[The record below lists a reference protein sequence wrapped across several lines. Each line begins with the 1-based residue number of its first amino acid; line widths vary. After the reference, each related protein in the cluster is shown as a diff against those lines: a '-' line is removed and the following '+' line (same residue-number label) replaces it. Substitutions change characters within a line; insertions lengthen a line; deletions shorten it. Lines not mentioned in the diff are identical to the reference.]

1 MKNQGPSDHRSTPG
15 LGPLPTPPRS
25 GAQPPIS
32 GARAAV
38 LAALEH
44 QPGPATLAALS
55 QATSLHVNTLR
66 GHLEALESQQR
77 VRRLRAAPSGR
88 GRPAWLYEAT
98 EPTGRALSDY
108 AVLASRLAA
117 AIHRTSVDPRAEGV
131 TAGREWGQS
140 LARDSVE
147 GTSPSPAE
155 ARRRVVTLL
164 ADLGFAPEPHSR
176 ATAVRLTRCPLL
188 DAARSHPDVVCG
200 VHLGIVRG
208 ALQEW
213 GAPSDHVELLPFSE
227 PGACRLLM
235 PAAPRPGNGRS

>member
-1 MKNQGPSDHRSTPG
+1 M
-15 LGPLPTPPRS
+15 
-25 GAQPPIS
+25 
-32 GARAAV
+32 
-38 LAALEH
+38 
-44 QPGPATLAALS
+44 TLAALS

-66 GHLEALESQQR
+66 GHLEALESQER

-98 EPTGRALSDY
+98 ELAGRAALSEY

-117 AIHRTSVDPRAEGV
+117 AIQRTSTDPRAEGV
-131 TAGREWGQS
+131 SAGREWGQS
-140 LARDSVE
+140 LARDSGE
-147 GTSPSPAE
+147 GTSPSHAE

-164 ADLGFAPEPHSR
+164 ATLGFAPEPHSR

-213 GAPSDHVELLPFSE
+213 DAPSSQVELLPFSE